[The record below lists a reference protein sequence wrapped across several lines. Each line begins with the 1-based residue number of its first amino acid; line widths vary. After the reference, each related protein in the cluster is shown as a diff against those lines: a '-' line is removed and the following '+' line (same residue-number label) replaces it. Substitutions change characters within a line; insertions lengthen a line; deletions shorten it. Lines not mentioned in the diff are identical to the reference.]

1 MRIYY
6 FMFGKD
12 VASLSI
18 YTRSVINGV
27 QTLRFKRTG
36 NIGEYLVHWNFPAP
50 HVLIGAIVVTE
61 PGGTV
66 DTVPRYGRQL
76 VVNDTSSIAMSLK

>member
-36 NIGEYLVHWNFPAP
+36 NIGEYWERREISV
-50 HVLIGAIVVTE
+50 
-61 PGGTV
+61 
-66 DTVPRYGRQL
+66 
-76 VVNDTSSIAMSLK
+76 SSSGLEVSIKR